1 MIYHHQHINHHP
13 PPGTVFNMAINSR
26 PTATPTLPWL
36 LEKQHVL
43 IRKPAADLALQV
55 RKHDKLKINLLLWYI
70 STLCSFEGEAGADAV

>member
-26 PTATPTLPWL
+26 PTETPTLSWL

-55 RKHDKLKINLLLWYI
+55 RKHDITENKLITY
-70 STLCSFEGEAGADAV
+70 